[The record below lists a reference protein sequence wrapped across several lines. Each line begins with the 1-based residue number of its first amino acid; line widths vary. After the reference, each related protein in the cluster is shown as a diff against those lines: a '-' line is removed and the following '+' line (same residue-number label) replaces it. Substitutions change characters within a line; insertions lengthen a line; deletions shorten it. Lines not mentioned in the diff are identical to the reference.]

1 MSIFDL
7 NSELKNTDSEIA
19 ALIDEEFKRQSEN
32 IELIASENFTSL
44 AVMQAMGSCF
54 TNKYAEGYPAKR
66 YYNGCE
72 NCDGIEAL
80 AIERLKQLFSAK
92 YANVQPHSGAN
103 ANTAAFLAI
112 LNPGDKILGMSL
124 KEGGHLTHGT
134 SVNLSGKYYQ
144 ATEYGVDENGF
155 LDYDV
160 IQSIAEKERPKLIIA
175 GASAYPRIIDFKRFR
190 EIADSV
196 GAYLLVDMA
205 HIAGLVAAGLH
216 PNPVPYADVVTSTT
230 HKTLAG
236 PRGGIILSNNEEL
249 FKKIDSAVFP
259 GSQGGPLMH
268 IIAAKAVCFKEALS
282 EEFKL
287 YQTQVAKNAKALAE
301 TLVSEGID
309 IVSGGT
315 ENHLVLISLVKFGV
329 TGKDLANLL
338 DEYKITV
345 NKNGIPRDPQSPFV
359 TSGIRI
365 GTPAMTRRGFKEQD
379 FKDLAV
385 LMAKFIK
392 SMAKNSLSLDS
403 ETEKL
408 VKSEVSRLT
417 SRLAFYNSD
426 ASTNSLKNA

>member
-32 IELIASENFTSL
+32 IELIDSENFTSSAVL
-44 AVMQAMGSCF
+44 AAMGS
-54 TNKYAEGYPAKR
+54 TLSNKYAEGYPAKR

-112 LNPGDKILGMSL
+112 LNLGDKILGMSL

-155 LDYDV
+155 LNYDV

>member
-112 LNPGDKILGMSL
+112 LNLGDKILGMSL

-155 LDYDV
+155 LNYDV